1 MSIQYFG
8 RNDTTGSDAL
18 LVPLY
23 VYWNQV
29 TWTCPGSGSMN
40 LKSLQVYCRSQVAGD
55 PRPMRVGIYTTGGAK
70 IYGSGIHYTT
80 DSYQWIG
87 PTSVPNIQLTGGA
100 NYILAIL
107 LCESGNGVYVK
118 YASQSAA
125 FKTYPTYYD
134 LPNNLPSPA
143 WDYDALV
150 SLRAGVEEPVV
161 YQEPRALTWSAAISA
176 AANAIRQE
184 YRSLIWTGAITG
196 WDLKAWFEERLLTWS
211 AVISEHHNC
220 TFTESR
226 TALLSAAVQA
236 DGMASL
242 TGSIAYEASS
252 SLDSSPTVAMHPSA
266 ELGIS
271 SAKVVTGELDVIG
284 QHTLGLDASILCGPG
299 VAYSAVVNLAC
310 PAGYVARRH
319 SLPKALSSGIA
330 PLGRG

>member
-40 LKSLQVYCRSQVAGD
+40 LKSLQVYCKSQAAGD

-70 IYGSGIHYTT
+70 IYGSGTYYTT
-80 DSYQWIG
+80 DSYQWVG
-87 PTSVPNIQLTGGA
+87 PTSVPNIQLTGGT
-100 NYILAIL
+100 NYILAML

-125 FKTYPTYYD
+125 FKTYHTYYD
-134 LPNNLPSPA
+134 LPDNLPSPA

-161 YQEPRALTWSAAISA
+161 YQEPRALTW
-176 AANAIRQE
+176 
-184 YRSLIWTGAITG
+184 TGAITG
-196 WDLKAWFEERLLTWS
+196 WDLKALFEGRLVTWS
-211 AVISEHHNC
+211 AVISAQHNAI
-220 TFTESR
+220 FTESR
-226 TALLSAAVQA
+226 TAPLSAAVQA

-242 TGSIAYEASS
+242 IGSIAYEASS
-252 SLDSSPTVAMHPSA
+252 SLDSSPTVAMYPSA
-266 ELGIS
+266 EFAVT
-271 SAKVVTGELDVIG
+271 SAKIVTGGLDLIG
-284 QHTLGLDASILCGPG
+284 QHTLDLDASIFCGPSG
-299 VAYSAVVNLAC
+299 AYSSVMNLAC
-310 PAGYVARRH
+310 LAGCVARRH

-330 PLGRG
+330 RSDRG